1 MFTRSLST
9 IIRQKV
15 NTDFFDGYY
24 RSAKI
29 DKVFEIV
36 DGLQSGEKVIIFSHF
51 LIMLKCLS
59 HDLAKSNIKHL
70 VR

>member
-1 MFTRSLST
+1 M

-29 DKVFEIV
+29 DKVFEIIQ
-36 DGLQSGEKVIIFSHF
+36 GLQPGEKVIIFSHF
-51 LIMLKCLS
+51 LMMLKCLS
-59 HDLAKSNIKHL
+59 YDLTRNQVKHF
-70 VR
+70 VD